1 MPLLRAN
8 GLVRRF
14 GGLTAINDVSLQVDA
29 GEIVGVIGP
38 NGAGKTTLFNLVSG
52 FLPPTRGT
60 IAFDGKEIAGVRP
73 HRLNRMGLAR
83 TFQLVRPF
91 PRLSVLDNVI
101 VATFRFSSGRAEAAA
116 HAREVLRFL
125 GIDALQDRPAG
136 DLTTPGMKR
145 LEIARALATR
155 PKLLLLDEVMS
166 GLTPTES
173 KAMQAIVQRIRE
185 SGVTVLMIEHVM
197 QAIMAL
203 SDRIVVLHHGCT
215 LAEGTPSE
223 VSANPDV
230 IAAYLGHHGAR
241 HHHA

>member
-1 MPLLRAN
+1 MPLLSAN

-14 GGLTAINDVSLQVDA
+14 GGLTAINDVSLHVNS
-29 GEIVGVIGP
+29 GEILGVIGP
-38 NGAGKTTLFNLVSG
+38 NGAGKTTLFNLISG
-52 FLPPTRGT
+52 FLAPTKGT
-60 IAFDGKEIAGVRP
+60 ITFDGNEVAGAPP

-101 VATFRFSSGRAEAAA
+101 VATFRFSAGRKEAAS
-116 HAREVLRFL
+116 HARDVLRFV
-125 GIDALQDRPAG
+125 GIDALLHRRAG

-173 KAMQAIVQRIRE
+173 TAMQVMIQRIRD
-185 SGVTVLMIEHVM
+185 SGVTILMIEHVM

-215 LAEGTPSE
+215 LAEGTPAQ
-223 VSANPDV
+223 VSADPEV

-241 HHHA
+241 HQNA